1 MWAYVFEI
9 NIRATQKKSSGCCWC
24 SPQFFEVAESHER
37 NCQLMSSHPVSRP
50 WGSNRDGLDQD
61 KRKLWVQWKE
71 TLSAHLGVPAE
82 LREASVP
89 ENTGEKT
96 DQVPFSPR
104 HSLRELTPSSLRGD
118 HVCQIFIA
126 VTGQSSGRSTTV
138 QEGQENPRNR
148 AHRNPISTSSPLK
161 R

>member
-37 NCQLMSSHPVSRP
+37 NCQLMSSLPVSRP

-71 TLSAHLGVPAE
+71 TFSAHLGVPAE

-118 HVCQIFIA
+118 HVCKFLS
-126 VTGQSSGRSTTV
+126 QSQDRV
-138 QEGQENPRNR
+138 QEEALQFRKDRKTPEIEHTEIP
-148 AHRNPISTSSPLK
+148 SQPLPH
-161 R
+161 